1 MPKMKTRK
9 AAAKRFRITKKGKIV
24 RNQANMRH
32 LLSAKSKKKKR
43 HLRKRGLVAKS
54 DHARV
59 KQMLAGG

>member
-9 AAAKRFRITKKGKIV
+9 AAAKRFRITKKGKIL
-24 RNQANMRH
+24 RRHTKMRH
-32 LLSAKSKKKKR
+32 LLSAKNKKKKR
-43 HLRKRGLVAKS
+43 HLRKKGLVAKS